1 MLGLT
6 SSPFLLNA
14 TLQHHLSK
22 YLPIA
27 DISVYIEKL
36 MRDLYVDDSTNSFDE
51 VHECQRFFEISKT
64 CLAAANFNLRKWA
77 TNNPDLRNVINN
89 VSHTGKEQGNSEHEN
104 WNLTETWIMTPSF
117 LNSMKYY
124 KRQDH

>member
-1 MLGLT
+1 MFGLT

-51 VHECQRFFEISKT
+51 VHECQRFFEISKA
-64 CLAAANFNLRKWA
+64 CLAVASFNLRKWA
-77 TNNPDLRNVINN
+77 TDNSYLRNGINEA
-89 VSHTGKEQGNSEHEN
+89 SHKEKE
-104 WNLTETWIMTPSF
+104 
-117 LNSMKYY
+117 
-124 KRQDH
+124 